1 MIYLTDILQL
11 VKIFQVLRNSN
22 RGDSVKIH
30 TNFTMKNKVL
40 QALKINSSG
49 SKVKKERIILL
60 YNRRMLYTYVH
71 IHIYIYILSTT
82 LCKLYCQLYYLFSIS
97 RNKIYTD
104 IFKNHPKIK
113 RNSTFITY
121 IRSDQVE
128 NCFAKHL

>member
-71 IHIYIYILSTT
+71 IHIYIYIYYQL
-82 LCKLYCQLYYLFSIS
+82 LYVNSIVNFIICSRFLEIKFIQIFS
-97 RNKIYTD
+97 KI
-104 IFKNHPKIK
+104 ILK
-113 RNSTFITY
+113 
-121 IRSDQVE
+121 
-128 NCFAKHL
+128 